1 MPFSVPYLRDSLP
14 VTTMLRILHL
24 SDIHLG
30 TTTHGKINPRTGM
43 NTRIEDFT
51 NALKLCIDRAIADRA
66 DLVLFTGDAFP
77 DATPPPF
84 VQQAFADQFRRLAD
98 AHIPTI
104 LLVGNH
110 DLFAQGQG
118 GASLTIYRSLAV
130 PRFIVGDRLTT
141 HRLTTCHGAVQVI
154 TLPWLSKSALLT
166 RQETAGLT
174 AEEIDSLFLNRLSLV
189 LEAEIRQLDP
199 RVPTILM
206 AHAMVDSATCGSERF
221 LTTGKGFYLPLA
233 LLTRAVFSYVALGH
247 VHRHQCLCSDPP
259 VVYAGSVERVDFS
272 EEKETKGYCWIEI
285 DDQHRAHWQF
295 CPLPTRPLV
304 TIRLD
309 VQNATDPQK
318 LLLDTI
324 RRELKE
330 GAIARLIFQIRPEQL
345 TAIDEPELHRAM
357 AIAHSYSLN
366 PEVINHTNRVRV
378 SELSPTAIFDP
389 ISALRA
395 YLTTRE
401 DLQAV
406 AEELVALAEELWQES
421 SEFQPEQMHLKL

>member
-1 MPFSVPYLRDSLP
+1 
-14 VTTMLRILHL
+14 MLKILHL

-30 TTTHGKINPRTGM
+30 TTTHGKINPRTGW
-43 NTRIEDFT
+43 NTRIADFA
-51 NALKLCIDRAIADRA
+51 NSLKLCIDRAIADRA

-98 AHIPTI
+98 ASIPTV

-130 PRFIVGDRLTT
+130 PKFIVGDRLTT
-141 HRLTTCHGAVQVI
+141 HRITTSNGTIQVI

-166 RQETAGLT
+166 RQETDSLNASD
-174 AEEIDSLFLNRLSLV
+174 IDSLFLNRLSLV

-199 RVPTILM
+199 SVPTILM
-206 AHAMVDSATCGSERF
+206 VHAMVDTATYGMERF
-221 LTTGKGFYLPLA
+221 LTTGKGFYLPLS
-233 LLTRAVFSYVALGH
+233 LLMRGEWSYVALGH

-259 VVYAGSVERVDFS
+259 VVYAGSIERVDFS
-272 EEKETKGYCWIEI
+272 EEKEVKGYCWIEI
-285 DDQHRAHWQF
+285 DEQNRASWEF
-295 CPLPTRPLV
+295 CPLPTRPF
-304 TIRLD
+304 TTMRLD
-309 VQNATDPQK
+309 LRDVADPQQELLK
-318 LLLDTI
+318 LID
-324 RRELKE
+324 RELQD

-345 TAIDEPELHRAM
+345 AAIDEPELHRAM

-366 PEVINHTNRVRV
+366 PEIISDSSRVRV
-378 SELSPTAIFDP
+378 RELSPMAILDP
-389 ISALRA
+389 ISALRT

-406 AEELVALAEELWQES
+406 TEELVSMAEELYRES
-421 SEFQPEQMHLKL
+421 VEISPQQLEIL